1 MTNHEEKTMK
11 KSELY
16 HLAQIAV
23 VNSPCIAPETKIYIL
38 RELME
43 QESLLLFTEEK
54 ETEKVVWLE

>member
-38 RELME
+38 REY
-43 QESLLLFTEEK
+43 F
-54 ETEKVVWLE
+54 